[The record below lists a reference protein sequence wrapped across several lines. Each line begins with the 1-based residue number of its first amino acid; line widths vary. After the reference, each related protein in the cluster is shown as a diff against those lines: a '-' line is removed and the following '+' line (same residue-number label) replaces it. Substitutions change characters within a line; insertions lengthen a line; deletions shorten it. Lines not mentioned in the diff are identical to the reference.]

1 MKEFRG
7 ILANLEK
14 HIQLTPEERKT
25 FVSHL
30 HHVQLQKQE
39 TLLEQAAFC
48 DAIYFVSKGMLRA
61 YSLAEDGKEH
71 TVMFATAD
79 WWITDMFAFVKEQKS
94 AVNIEALVPS
104 SVFRL
109 SKLDYEKLL
118 VQIPKLE
125 RFFRILMQNAYI
137 REQRRSME
145 NLSLPAKEKYEIF
158 KTRYPEISNK
168 LNQKQIASYLGITP
182 EFLSMIRN
190 NP

>member
-25 FVSHL
+25 FVSQL

-39 TLLEQAAFC
+39 VLLEQAAFC
-48 DAIYFVSKGMLRA
+48 DAIYFVNEGMLRA

-71 TVMFATAD
+71 TVMFAISD
-79 WWITDMFAFVKEQKS
+79 WWITDVFAFVKEQKS

-109 SKLDYEKLL
+109 SKSDYEHLL
-118 VQIPKLE
+118 VQIPNLE

-158 KTRYPEISNK
+158 KTRYPEISK
-168 LNQKQIASYLGITP
+168 QLNQKQIASYLGITP

>member
-1 MKEFRG
+1 MKEFKG

-25 FVSHL
+25 FVSQL

-39 TLLEQAAFC
+39 TLLEQSAFC
-48 DAIYFVSKGMLRA
+48 DTIYFVNEGMLRA

-71 TVMFATAD
+71 TVMFAIAD

-109 SKLDYEKLL
+109 SKSDYEHLL

-125 RFFRILMQNAYI
+125 RFFRILMQNAY
-137 REQRRSME
+137 
-145 NLSLPAKEKYEIF
+145 
-158 KTRYPEISNK
+158 
-168 LNQKQIASYLGITP
+168 
-182 EFLSMIRN
+182 
-190 NP
+190 